1 MRLGFKINQPLP
13 SRQLADPLS
22 GVPERGNNMKLNKIS
37 QEEAKK
43 FERPGLSGQIYFP
56 SEFKKGFNA
65 MLITANGKHPRKK
78 MIDTIRVYF
87 IIEGEGIF
95 SIDDK
100 KYEIKSEEL
109 FVIEPGQEYEY
120 DAKAKMFEFNVS
132 PGNSF
137 RDLKL

>member
-1 MRLGFKINQPLP
+1 
-13 SRQLADPLS
+13 
-22 GVPERGNNMKLNKIS
+22 
-37 QEEAKK
+37 
-43 FERPGLSGQIYFP
+43 
-56 SEFKKGFNA
+56 